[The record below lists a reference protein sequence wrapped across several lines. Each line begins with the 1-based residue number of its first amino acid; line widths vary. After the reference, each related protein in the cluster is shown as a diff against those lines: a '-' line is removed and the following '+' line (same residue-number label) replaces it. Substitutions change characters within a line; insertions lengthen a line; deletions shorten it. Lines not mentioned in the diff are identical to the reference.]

1 MVTPATRHAALTVD
15 PTPIEG
21 TLYETDSQS
30 LAMLLVVQRATS
42 EPRKLFSGIFRV
54 CQGLYVY
61 QLICKNCQQTPTD
74 DNQDLFPP
82 MGFRCSRRE
91 AITGTSLASQSRD
104 FHSVPLAC
112 SVYSTACYARTNLFP
127 GFAAS
132 VGTQLL

>member
-1 MVTPATRHAALTVD
+1 MKPTRNRWRCYSLCNVQPPSPGNCLVESSECVKDSTLTNNSFGIDLSAWGALHH
-15 PTPIEG
+15 
-21 TLYETDSQS
+21 
-30 LAMLLVVQRATS
+30 
-42 EPRKLFSGIFRV
+42 
-54 CQGLYVY
+54 
-61 QLICKNCQQTPTD
+61 QTPTD